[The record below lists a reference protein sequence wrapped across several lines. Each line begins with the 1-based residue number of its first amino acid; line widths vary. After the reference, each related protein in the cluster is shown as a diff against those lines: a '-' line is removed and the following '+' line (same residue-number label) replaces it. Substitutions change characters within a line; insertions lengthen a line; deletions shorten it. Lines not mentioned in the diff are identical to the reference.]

1 MRHGKK
7 VNHLSRTSAHR
18 SAMLSNMAISLITKK
33 RINTTVAKAKELRK
47 YIEPLLTKS
56 KEDSTNSRRVV
67 FSYLQ
72 DKEAVTELFREVAVK
87 IAQRPG
93 GYTRILKTGNRL
105 GDNAE
110 MCMMELVD
118 YNENMLAEKTT
129 KKAKTTRRRGAGA
142 KKTKET
148 AIDEIS
154 TEVEVEEKKP
164 KAKKTAKKEEDIV
177 EEIPTDEVKTE
188 AAEENKEEAEE
199 TATEEP
205 EK

>member
-72 DKEAVTELFREVAVK
+72 
-87 IAQRPG
+87 I
-93 GYTRILKTGNRL
+93 
-105 GDNAE
+105 
-110 MCMMELVD
+110 
-118 YNENMLAEKTT
+118 
-129 KKAKTTRRRGAGA
+129 KKR
-142 KKTKET
+142 
-148 AIDEIS
+148 
-154 TEVEVEEKKP
+154 
-164 KAKKTAKKEEDIV
+164 
-177 EEIPTDEVKTE
+177 
-188 AAEENKEEAEE
+188 
-199 TATEEP
+199 
-205 EK
+205 